1 MLAGIGFVT
10 FNICGIL
17 STIML
22 VGTWGGED
30 KFTKRVHAIGKTL
43 AIMAIVGLVVFIL
56 KY

>member
-1 MLAGIGFVT
+1 MLAGIGFIT

-22 VGTWGGED
+22 VGAWDGED
-30 KFTKRVHAIGKTL
+30 KFMKRVQAIGKTL
-43 AIMAIVGLVVFIL
+43 AIIAIVGLVVFIL